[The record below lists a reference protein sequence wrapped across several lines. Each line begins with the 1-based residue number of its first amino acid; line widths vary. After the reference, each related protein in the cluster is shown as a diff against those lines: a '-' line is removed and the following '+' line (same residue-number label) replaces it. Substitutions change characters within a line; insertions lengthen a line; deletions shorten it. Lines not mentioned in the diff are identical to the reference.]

1 MRGERQGGRFA
12 APFVRARS
20 VLVCLLALAAMLG
33 GPETANA
40 ERASTPAASPTSNAN
55 GSRPAATTTTR
66 AATAPKTLTQPATDK
81 PANKATP
88 LKTSAASKKAAQA
101 APDKPTEPGKT
112 APNPAAT
119 STQRGPSQPA
129 AGAAAPTKAK
139 RPTPSPTATQFE
151 LSLRRLTQQI
161 EQLRTRQLD
170 PSIEARTLFDV
181 DLDDE
186 HALQLEASR
195 LRLLLNQPGGDA
207 GVRAVVDRAD
217 EWQQPTVGDAGTR
230 RAPAAAHSWTKGEL
244 AARLRLDK
252 ARLAFYSLPLAQRKA
267 LREAHQQRQL
277 EGNTTQVEQQAGEAA
292 ERAKEAERQ
301 RQEAL
306 EAAQNARTEALRL
319 VAEEQARLL
328 GVTAAQAQFE
338 AQLLER
344 RSQLN
349 TQQETTLT
357 WQRRVREMLERAQR
371 HAATA
376 AEVGELYTSLRSH
389 LRAARE
395 DLARALSGALGDTQ
409 VPGPGPDRTA
419 ELPADVD
426 ASALRTKWGEVAEE
440 ERRLAQLEHQFLTN
454 QAQASYEQVRSLNQ
468 DRLALYPY
476 LSDQLRSEIVGFGP
490 RGMDQARAELRQ
502 VVLTA
507 RHRLFE
513 ATRWL
518 TAVEVAGGAR
528 NESALAVFIVA
539 VKWLAPIGVFI
550 WWRRRSE
557 LTIRSWREAA
567 RTERR
572 LDRSVTHS
580 SLEKGLAFLQLV
592 HRPLESLVLSFAVI
606 SLLPTEAQNRLEVQL
621 LATILYWSFGGA
633 FVVTAID
640 ALAGRPG
647 ARRIRDSQ
655 LQTAHV
661 RLRSLRLLGRVV
673 VVVALIL
680 SLTSEIVGKGT
691 IYDWV
696 LSTCWFAAIPVVL
709 VITRWWRDIIFERL
723 ERRRKKP
730 PLAQWALQQTG
741 YKSLLVALGA
751 GAFLLYEGVSK
762 TVKPL
767 VTDFDLTK
775 RLLAYLFRRDLS
787 KRTETTEAAVAPLP
801 KKLYTSL
808 GPSTPSAEIVAS
820 IADAQVSEVIERIN
834 RPGGGVF
841 ALVGERGSGKTTILR
856 RIATEGRD
864 AHLVK
869 CPLDAS
875 ELDACVVRGVHLE
888 EGTSLEAAVAA
899 VNSSDRNAGLLIDDA
914 HRLVKP
920 KMGGLAEFDEFID
933 LASRHSQYCAWVF
946 AFDEVMW
953 SFLER
958 ARGAKPMFDD
968 VIELKPWGEDGIAE
982 LLKSRSRQTDID
994 PDFSGLIGTLP
1005 ADADEVDRQE
1015 AIARTA
1021 TGYQRLIWDY
1031 ASGNPGIALHTWR
1044 RSLAQNEDGQVVVRN
1059 FHVPDVRELE
1069 ALPDPPVFVLRAIV
1083 QLEFASVADLVEAT
1097 RLHRAAVDTALR
1109 FASVRGYVELRGDRY
1124 WITWAWF
1131 RPITRFLERRH
1142 LLAKK

>member
-88 LKTSAASKKAAQA
+88 LKTSAASKKATQA

-112 APNPAAT
+112 APKPAEA
-119 STQRGPSQPA
+119 STQQGPSQSA
-129 AGAAAPTKAK
+129 AGATAPTKAE

-161 EQLRTRQLD
+161 EQLRAKQLD

-195 LRLLLNQPGGDA
+195 LRLLLNEPGGDA
-207 GVRAVVDRAD
+207 GVQPSVDRAD
-217 EWQQPTVGDAGTR
+217 EWQHPTVGDAGTR
-230 RAPAAAHSWTKGEL
+230 PAPAPAHSWTKGEL